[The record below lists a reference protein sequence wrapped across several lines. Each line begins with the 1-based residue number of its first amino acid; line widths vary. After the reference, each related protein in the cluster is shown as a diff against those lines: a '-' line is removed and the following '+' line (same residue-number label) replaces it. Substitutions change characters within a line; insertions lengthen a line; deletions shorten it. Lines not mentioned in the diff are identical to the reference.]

1 MAWTTLAPC
10 ITLLAALLLCSPV
23 SVQAHGDAKGPSV
36 IPATSEATGPAMTI
50 YRSAS
55 CGCCTQ
61 WGEHIAAAGFRI
73 NDQVREDMDRVKQA
87 NGIAPDQA
95 SCHTAIVEGYVIEG
109 HVPASSIQ
117 RLLAERPDIRGLAV
131 PGMPIGSPGM
141 EVKGRKADPFAVM
154 AIAHDGSTTVF
165 DRF

>member
-1 MAWTTLAPC
+1 M
-10 ITLLAALLLCSPV
+10 

-36 IPATSEATGPAMTI
+36 MPATSEATGPAMTI

-73 NDQVREDMDRVKQA
+73 NDQVNDDMDRVKQA
-87 NGIAPDQA
+87 NGIAPGQA

-109 HVPASSIQ
+109 HVPATSIQ

-131 PGMPIGSPGM
+131 SGMPIGSPGM
-141 EVKGRKADPFAVM
+141 EVEGQKAHSFSVM
-154 AIAHDGSTTVF
+154 AIAHDGSISVF

>member
-1 MAWTTLAPC
+1 MIPHLRTAIARRTLAG
-10 ITLLAALLLCSPV
+10 TLFLGTALTACAA
-23 SVQAHGDAKGPSV
+23 QAASFTMYRDAN
-36 IPATSEATGPAMTI
+36 
-50 YRSAS
+50 
-55 CGCCTQ
+55 CGCCLA
-61 WGEHIAAAGFRI
+61 WAKHVEGSDEH
-73 NDQVREDMDRVKQA
+73 NVKSVDHPDMALVKA
-87 NGIAPDQA
+87 DNGVPGDLQ

-141 EVKGRKADPFAVM
+141 EVKGMTADPFAVM

-165 DRF
+165 ERY

>member
-1 MAWTTLAPC
+1 MAWTTLDPC
-10 ITLLAALLLCSPV
+10 GAVLAALLLCAPV

-36 IPATSEATGPAMTI
+36 MPATSEAIGPAMTI

-73 NDQVREDMDRVKQA
+73 NDQVSDSIDPTQA
-87 NGIAPDQA
+87 Y
-95 SCHTAIVEGYVIEG
+95 CHTAIVEGYVIEG
-109 HVPASSIQ
+109 HMPASSIQ

-141 EVKGRKADPFAVM
+141 EVKGRTADPFAVM

-165 DRF
+165 ERF

>member
-1 MAWTTLAPC
+1 MAWTTLPPDS
-10 ITLLAALLLCSPV
+10 ALLSSLVLCSHV
-23 SVQAHGDAKGPSV
+23 SVQVRGDAKGPSV
-36 IPATSEATGPAMTI
+36 VPGTSEATGPSMTS
-50 YRSAS
+50 YRADS

-73 NDQVREDMDRVKQA
+73 NDQVNDDMNRLKQA
-87 NGIAPDQA
+87 NGVARDQA

-117 RLLAERPDIRGLAV
+117 RLLAERHDIRGLAV

-141 EVKGRKADPFAVM
+141 EVKGRTADPFAVM

-165 DRF
+165 DRY

>member
-1 MAWTTLAPC
+1 MAWTTLAPYS
-10 ITLLAALLLCSPV
+10 TLLAALLLCSPV

-36 IPATSEATGPAMTI
+36 MPATSEATGPAMTI

-73 NDQVREDMDRVKQA
+73 NDQVSDDMDRVKQA

-95 SCHTAIVEGYVIEG
+95 SCHTSIVEGYVIEG
-109 HVPASSIQ
+109 HVPALSIQ
-117 RLLAERPDIRGLAV
+117 RLLAERPDIHGLAV
-131 PGMPIGSPGM
+131 PGLSLIH
-141 EVKGRKADPFAVM
+141 
-154 AIAHDGSTTVF
+154 I
-165 DRF
+165 

>member
-1 MAWTTLAPC
+1 MAWTNLAPC
-10 ITLLAALLLCSPV
+10 GAVLAALLLCAPAT
-23 SVQAHGDAKGPSV
+23 VQAHGDAKGPSV
-36 IPATSEATGPAMTI
+36 MPSTSEASGPAMTI

-141 EVKGRKADPFAVM
+141 EVKGRTADPFAVM
-154 AIAHDGSTTVF
+154 AIGHDGSTTVF
-165 DRF
+165 ERY

>member
-1 MAWTTLAPC
+1 MAWTTLAPYS
-10 ITLLAALLLCSPV
+10 TLLAALLLCSPV

-36 IPATSEATGPAMTI
+36 MPATSEATGPAMTI

-73 NDQVREDMDRVKQA
+73 NDQVSDDMDRVKQA
-87 NGIAPDQA
+87 NGIAPAQA
-95 SCHTAIVEGYVIEG
+95 SCHTSIVEGYVIEG

-141 EVKGRKADPFAVM
+141 EVKGRTADPFAVM
-154 AIAHDGSTTVF
+154 AIGHDGSTTVF
-165 DRF
+165 ERY

>member
-1 MAWTTLAPC
+1 MAWTTLDPC
-10 ITLLAALLLCSPV
+10 GAVLAALLLCAPV

-36 IPATSEATGPAMTI
+36 MPATSEATGPAMTI

-61 WGEHIAAAGFRI
+61 WGEHIAAAGFLI
-73 NDQVREDMDRVKQA
+73 NDHVREDMDRVKQA
-87 NGIAPDQA
+87 YGIAPDQA
-95 SCHTAIVEGYVIEG
+95 SCHTAIVQGYVIEG

-131 PGMPIGSPGM
+131 PEMPIGSPGM
-141 EVKGRKADPFAVM
+141 EVKGRTADPFAVM
-154 AIAHDGSTTVF
+154 AIGHDGSTTVF
-165 DRF
+165 ERY

>member
-1 MAWTTLAPC
+1 MEWKTLAPC
-10 ITLLAALLLCSPV
+10 GALLSALLLCSPGPLL
-23 SVQAHGDAKGPSV
+23 AHGDAKGPSV
-36 IPATSEATGPAMTI
+36 MPATSEATGPAMTI

-87 NGIAPDQA
+87 NGIAPDLA
-95 SCHTAIVEGYVIEG
+95 SCNTAIVEGYVIEG
-109 HVPASSIQ
+109 QVTASPVQ
-117 RLLAERPDIRGLAV
+117 RLAAAPPDIRGLAV

-141 EVKGRKADPFAVM
+141 EVKWRTADPFAVM

-165 DRF
+165 ERY